1 MRKTIIIGIGLL
13 FSGNFFLVSAQNQE
27 RILTCKITNE
37 EEKERVD
44 VPVVI
49 DLHGLSLDFQV
60 KSAIVT
66 DGDVEITSQ
75 LDDLNSD
82 RILDELAFVI
92 GVPARTQ
99 KELKITFSSA
109 KNTKQYPSRVYAEML
124 LRNTE
129 GKHVP
134 VQAITVPGNSNIY
147 NQLHHHGPAFESEWV
162 AYRLYF
168 DQKQTVDIYG
178 KFNKGFE
185 IQESQFYPTDEQL
198 ARGFG
203 DDVLRVGGSCGVG
216 TLKGWNGTKAVHI
229 EPVHSLTERILTYGP
244 VRIIVEAEVNEW
256 KYQGSV
262 LNMVNRYILYAG
274 HRDLTIE
281 TFFEKPLKEEIF
293 CTGIQDI
300 KGSLSYSDHEGLIA
314 CWGTDWPVND
324 TVKYAKETVGLAAYI
339 PSKYV
344 KKEVRDKINYLYTL
358 SAQGES
364 YIKHYAT
371 FTSLKETFG
380 YKTPEEWFAS
390 IRSWKEELEHPLAIE
405 IF

>member
-1 MRKTIIIGIGLL
+1 MRRTIIIVIGLL
-13 FSGNFFLVSAQNQE
+13 FSGHFYLVSAQIQE
-27 RILTCKITNE
+27 KILTCKITNE
-37 EEKERVD
+37 EERERVD

-49 DLHGLSLDFQV
+49 DLHVLSLDFQV
-60 KSAIVT
+60 KFAVVT

-75 LDDLNSD
+75 LDDLNGD
-82 RILDELAFVI
+82 RILDELTFVT
-92 GVPARTQ
+92 GMPAHTQ

-109 KNTKQYPSRVYAEML
+109 KSTKQYPSKVYAEML
-124 LRNTE
+124 IRDAE

-134 VQAITVPGNSNIY
+134 VQAITIPGSSNIY
-147 NQLHHHGPAFESEWV
+147 NQLYHHGPAFESELV

-198 ARGFG
+198 TRGFG

-229 EPVHSLTERILTYGP
+229 EPALNRTERILTSGP
-244 VRIIVEAEVNEW
+244 VRIVVEAEINEW

-281 TFFEKPLKEEIF
+281 TFFDKPLQEEVF
-293 CTGIQDI
+293 CTGVQDI
-300 KGSLSYSDHEGLIA
+300 QGSLSYSDHEGLIA

-344 KKEVRDKINYLYTL
+344 KGEIKDKLNYLYTL
-358 SAQGES
+358 SAQGKS

-390 IRSWKEELEHPLAIE
+390 VRSWKEELEHPLVIE